1 MKPSQKAQLGRDLIK
16 EAVIQLLE
24 SSGHPMTH
32 AEIVRDLGIPSDF
45 QGENS
50 NYLSWSILG
59 LLVTEGAIGYTG
71 DRQQRVYF
79 LPQQARTTPGES

>member
-1 MKPSQKAQLGRDLIK
+1 MDPSKKAQFGRDLIK

-24 SSGHPMTH
+24 MTPRPMTH
-32 AEIVRDLGIPSDF
+32 AEIVRELGIPSDF
-45 QGENS
+45 EGENA

-59 LLVTEGAIGYTG
+59 LLVTDGAVAYTG

-79 LPQQARTTPGES
+79 LPAKVNKTPK